1 VGEAVT
7 SFLEKKGVPVVV
19 ERILIRPPSSQL
31 GPITPDERQGV
42 IKASPLIGKYETP
55 IDRRSAYE
63 ILSEWAKA
71 AAAEAATGKE
81 KSDLAG
87 DLMQREF
94 ATARRYSGTRVGRS
108 RRVGV
113 EDVGSAL
120 GQALVKEL
128 SCTTGRCIIRGVLG
142 GFSRDAE

>member
-1 VGEAVT
+1 M
-7 SFLEKKGVPVVV
+7 
-19 ERILIRPPSSQL
+19 
-31 GPITPDERQGV
+31 
-42 IKASPLIGKYETP
+42 KASPLFGKYETP

-71 AAAEAATGKE
+71 AATDAVTEAE

-120 GQALVKEL
+120 GQALVKQL
-128 SCTTGRCIIRGVLG
+128 KGTTCRRIIHGVLG
-142 GFSRDAE
+142 GFFKGR